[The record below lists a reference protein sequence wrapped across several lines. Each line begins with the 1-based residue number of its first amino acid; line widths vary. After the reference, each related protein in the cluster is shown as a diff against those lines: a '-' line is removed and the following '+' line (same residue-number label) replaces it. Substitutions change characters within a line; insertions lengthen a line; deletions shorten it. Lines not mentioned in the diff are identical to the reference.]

1 MQDSNSFPFLDTP
14 ITFGARS
21 QKLPK
26 LLWVQARRS
35 NQGFHQAQTLEYCS
49 GTWFSTNPA
58 ITTAVARQ
66 RGTWY
71 ILTPLHHQDEQPNL
85 ELITYP
91 VGLIMILQ

>member
-26 LLWVQARRS
+26 LLWAQARRL

-66 RGTWY
+66 RGTWDTCGVCS
-71 ILTPLHHQDEQPNL
+71 LCNWTSSLVLPWVSCGWKL
-85 ELITYP
+85 
-91 VGLIMILQ
+91 MK